1 MEKLH
6 TSRFFVRGFTLV
18 ELLVTLAVAAILL
31 SVAAPNF
38 RDAIQDSR
46 QDSCIYDLIGAMQ
59 YARSEAIKQSS
70 RISVCALADD
80 GSCGSNWNNSW
91 QVFVDTGTTI
101 GAIDADETV
110 LRTGCSL
117 PSDLKVGNSA
127 RLRNNGSGETTR
139 NFVRFGP
146 RGTSNWR
153 GGGTFLFC
161 DSRGIDHAVG
171 INLSISGDIRR
182 ARRDG
187 DDKLINA
194 FGEEAV
200 CTSITDS

>member
-1 MEKLH
+1 MLH
-6 TSRFFVRGFTLV
+6 TFRGSLRGFTLV

-31 SVAAPNF
+31 GVAAPNF
-38 RDAIQDSR
+38 RNAIQDS
-46 QDSCIYDLIGAMQ
+46 QQNSCIYDLIGAMQ

-91 QVFVDTGTTI
+91 QVFIDTGATI
-101 GAIDADETV
+101 GAIDPGETV

-117 PSDLKVGNSA
+117 PSDLTVSTLA
-127 RLRNNGSGETTR
+127 RQRNNGSSETAR
-139 NFVRFGP
+139 GFVRFGP

-161 DSRGIDHAVG
+161 DSRGIDNAVG

-187 DDKLINA
+187 DDNLINA
-194 FGEEAV
+194 FGENAA
-200 CTSITDS
+200 CIPITDS

>member
-1 MEKLH
+1 M
-6 TSRFFVRGFTLV
+6 RGFTLV

-31 SVAAPNF
+31 SAAAPNF
-38 RDAIQDSR
+38 RNAIQDS
-46 QDSCIYDLIGAMQ
+46 QQSSCIYDLIGAMQ

-80 GSCGSNWNNSW
+80 GSCGNNWNNSW
-91 QVFVDTGTTI
+91 QVFVDTGATI
-101 GAIDADETV
+101 GAIDAGETI
-110 LRTGCSL
+110 LRTGCSM
-117 PSDLKVGNSA
+117 PSDLKVSNTA
-127 RLRNNGSGETTR
+127 RLRNNGSGDAAR
-139 NFVRFGP
+139 DFVRFGP

-161 DSRGIDHAVG
+161 DSRGIDYAVG

-194 FGEEAV
+194 FGDNAV
-200 CTSITDS
+200 CTSITNS